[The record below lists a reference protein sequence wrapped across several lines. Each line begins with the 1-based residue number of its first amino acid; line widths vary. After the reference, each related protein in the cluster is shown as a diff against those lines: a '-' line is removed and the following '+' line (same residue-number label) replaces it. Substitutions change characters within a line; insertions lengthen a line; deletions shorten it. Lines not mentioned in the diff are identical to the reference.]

1 MGQRHLL
8 GAVNS
13 SPTFLSSGRGECRA
27 RSHDLLWSLC
37 DLCSRRAVDFSR
49 EHTYVQRPGDLE
61 KTPKK
66 GHMSLSAVHQHPN
79 TLRNKLSSQL

>member
-13 SPTFLSSGRGECRA
+13 SPTFLSSGRGECCA

-37 DLCSRRAVDFSR
+37 DLCSRRAVDFSW
-49 EHTYVQRPGDLE
+49 EHTYVQQPGDLE
-61 KTPKK
+61 KTPKRDIYLFLLFISIRI
-66 GHMSLSAVHQHPN
+66 HCE
-79 TLRNKLSSQL
+79 NKLSSQL